1 MILLTG
7 ASGFIGKHLLSSL
20 VEKYGKDQVLA
31 FTSVASKT
39 YNYLLHNDYQFKS
52 DYFTE
57 KGYADS
63 ISTVIHAGA
72 FTPKNSSQAN
82 DWKQA
87 NKNIFNT
94 SVLLEADM
102 PKLEKFVYLSTLDV
116 YGKDEV
122 ISEKSPVEPASL
134 YGYSKL
140 YCEKM
145 VTAWADANKKKAQV
159 LRVGH
164 VYGPGDEAYQK
175 IIPVAIKKI
184 LSGESLQIF
193 GSGNE
198 LRAFINIRDI
208 VKAILKVIELPDS
221 AGVINLVSDQSVS
234 IRELVNKIIGISG
247 RPADIETVETSI
259 PGRNLVFDNSKMKK
273 YLLET
278 EIPLEEGLL
287 EEWNYMKEK
296 LG

>member
-20 VEKYGKDQVLA
+20 VEKYGKDHVLA
-31 FTSVASKT
+31 FTSVPIEG
-39 YNYLLHNDYQFKS
+39 YNYLLHQGYQFKS
-52 DYFTE
+52 GYFAE
-57 KGYADS
+57 NGYADS

-94 SVLLEADM
+94 GVLLEAEL
-102 PKLEKFVYLSTLDV
+102 PKLEKFIYLSTLDV
-116 YGKDEV
+116 YGNDDI
-122 ISEKSPVEPASL
+122 ISERSPVVPASL
-134 YGYSKL
+134 YGWSKL

-145 VTAWADANKKKAQV
+145 VTAWANANNKIARV

-164 VYGPGDEAYQK
+164 VYGPGEEAYQK

-184 LSGESLQIF
+184 LSNETLQIF
-193 GSGNE
+193 GTGNE
-198 LRAFINIRDI
+198 LRAFINIKDI
-208 VKAILKVIELPDS
+208 VKAILKAVEMQNAEGI
-221 AGVINLVSDQSVS
+221 INLVSNQSIS
-234 IRELVNKIIGISG
+234 IRELVNKIIRISG
-247 RPADIETVETSI
+247 RQANVTTVETNA
-259 PGRNLVFDNSKMKK
+259 PGRNLVFDNSMMKE
-273 YLLET
+273 YLLPA
-278 EIPLEEGLL
+278 EIPLDEGLL

-296 LG
+296 PE